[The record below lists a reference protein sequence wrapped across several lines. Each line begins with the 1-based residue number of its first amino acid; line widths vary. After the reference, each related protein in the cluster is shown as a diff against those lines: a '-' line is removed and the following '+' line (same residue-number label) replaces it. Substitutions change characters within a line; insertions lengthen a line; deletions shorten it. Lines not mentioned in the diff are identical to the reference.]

1 MEARLN
7 PSLAPRFWEL
17 DQVDA
22 FQPLCKDLLEQES
35 GIATAEVY
43 GIPGQG
49 QQGIDILGK
58 DINGQ
63 IIVVGQCKCYEKFK
77 PAEVTKAA
85 EEFHKYYEY
94 WKEKGVNRFILMV
107 ACDLSD
113 RKIQDEISNQH
124 TIFNQISIYF
134 EAWSGSILRNKLMPH
149 QAIAQR
155 HIHSQEVLR
164 NICGPTVQGLIFTPN
179 DSIEKTLQKL
189 REAMREPDLYYMD
202 IEDLFI
208 EEAKNIINVVHNP
221 PRLDVSS
228 FNSTSCNQYLQPF
241 ISASEKLV
249 KLSSELIKLDRQ
261 ERFIEVLVRSLTILA
276 QDPLKSVSYIPG
288 IPEIRL
294 YPLVLM
300 IYTIYI
306 IGTERKSTQLL
317 QQITKIAFRSQRSEL
332 QNQNLPGIL
341 WCMYNDPNTES
352 FFRTVQ
358 LSHIEPSHVVPITKI
373 IKDILFNW
381 LEKYLTF
388 FKESYY
394 CGEFILGL
402 TLLESNKDFIF
413 PALYLYLPE
422 SKNVL
427 QNFMTNKRWLKELFP
442 DIEDR
447 LQHFDVVSTDFKH
460 YYYKSNFQRTIGGF
474 CGTAYNLYQNS

>member
-17 DQVDA
+17 DPVDA

-43 GIPGQG
+43 GVPGQG

-77 PAEVTKAA
+77 LTEVIKAA
-85 EEFHKYYEY
+85 DEFYKYHEY
-94 WKEKGVNRFILMV
+94 WKEKGVNHFILMV

-113 RKIQDEISNQH
+113 RKIQDEISNQYKR
-124 TIFNQISIYF
+124 FNQIGIHF
-134 EAWSGSILRNKLMPH
+134 EAWSGSILRNKLMPYLE
-149 QAIAQR
+149 IAQR
-155 HIHSQEVLR
+155 HIHSQEVVR

-179 DSIEKTLQKL
+179 ASIETTLQEL

-208 EEAKNIINVVHNP
+208 EEAKNIINVVQNP
-221 PRLDVSS
+221 PRLDLSS
-228 FNSTSCNQYLQPF
+228 FNSTSSCNQYLQPF
-241 ISASEKLV
+241 ISVSEKLV

-261 ERFIEVLVRSLTILA
+261 ERFIDVLVRSLTILS

-288 IPEIRL
+288 IPEIQL
-294 YPLVLM
+294 YPLAL
-300 IYTIYI
+300 ITYTIYI

-317 QQITKIAFRSQRSEL
+317 QQITKIPFRSQRSEL

-341 WCMYNDPNTES
+341 WCMYNHSNTES
-352 FFRTVQ
+352 
-358 LSHIEPSHVVPITKI
+358 
-373 IKDILFNW
+373 
-381 LEKYLTF
+381 
-388 FKESYY
+388 
-394 CGEFILGL
+394 
-402 TLLESNKDFIF
+402 LL
-413 PALYLYLPE
+413 
-422 SKNVL
+422 
-427 QNFMTNKRWLKELFP
+427 
-442 DIEDR
+442 
-447 LQHFDVVSTDFKH
+447 VS
-460 YYYKSNFQRTIGGF
+460 
-474 CGTAYNLYQNS
+474 